1 MTKNKKVNFNKNETI
16 SIFIKYIPAFLK
28 GFILML
34 FGILVLTFAY
44 YKLQEKNDLLYFSC
58 FFIIAISAFFTGSS
72 TYKKLSGRGII
83 AGTLGTVP
91 LTIVELCLILIFG
104 FEAIS
109 SFVLIIIPLN
119 FIFGAIGGIVASNQ
133 KKRY

>member
-16 SIFIKYIPAFLK
+16 SIFLKYIPAFLK

-83 AGTLGTVP
+83 VGTLGTVP

-119 FIFGAIGGIVASNQ
+119 LIFGAIGGIVASNQ

>member
-58 FFIIAISAFFTGSS
+58 FFIMLI
-72 TYKKLSGRGII
+72 
-83 AGTLGTVP
+83 
-91 LTIVELCLILIFG
+91 CLIFLLNLIF
-104 FEAIS
+104 F
-109 SFVLIIIPLN
+109 
-119 FIFGAIGGIVASNQ
+119 
-133 KKRY
+133 

>member
-16 SIFIKYIPAFLK
+16 SIFLKYIPAFLK

-34 FGILVLTFAY
+34 LGILVLTFAY

-72 TYKKLSGRGII
+72 TYKKLSGRGIV
-83 AGTLGTVP
+83 AGALALYFTRYHEDENDTEQLYRKND
-91 LTIVELCLILIFG
+91 LCYY
-104 FEAIS
+104 E
-109 SFVLIIIPLN
+109 
-119 FIFGAIGGIVASNQ
+119 
-133 KKRY
+133 

>member
-1 MTKNKKVNFNKNETI
+1 
-16 SIFIKYIPAFLK
+16 LH
-28 GFILML
+28 
-34 FGILVLTFAY
+34 
-44 YKLQEKNDLLYFSC
+44 SC

-83 AGTLGTVP
+83 VGTLGTVP

-119 FIFGAIGGIVASNQ
+119 LIFGAIGGIVASNQ

>member
-1 MTKNKKVNFNKNETI
+1 ME
-16 SIFIKYIPAFLK
+16 SLGELGLFL
-28 GFILML
+28 L
-34 FGILVLTFAY
+34 A
-44 YKLQEKNDLLYFSC
+44 
-58 FFIIAISAFFTGSS
+58 
-72 TYKKLSGRGII
+72 
-83 AGTLGTVP
+83 
-91 LTIVELCLILIFG
+91 LILIFG